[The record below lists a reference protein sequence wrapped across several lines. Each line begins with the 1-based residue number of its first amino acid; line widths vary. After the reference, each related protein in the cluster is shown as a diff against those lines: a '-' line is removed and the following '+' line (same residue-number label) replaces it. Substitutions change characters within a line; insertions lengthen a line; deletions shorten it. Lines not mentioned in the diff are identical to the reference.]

1 MFLNLIKNYTPKFFY
16 NFLKVFYH
24 IFRFYRLINPKYS
37 TSENIIFG
45 NKDSGDFIKKEIS
58 KAKNYLEFGSGNTTI
73 FATQNNINFY
83 SIESDRNFFYYL
95 TNKKNIKNIYFYS
108 LGLVQFYS
116 YPLFKSNI
124 FKIYYRSRAKIY
136 VSKIFEVLTTKMIMP
151 DLVLVDGRYRVA
163 CMLNIF
169 LYLKKNNLIN
179 TCVILDD
186 FKHREHYQIINSFF
200 NISLVGRLGVCYIN
214 DKAQTSEINNLIE
227 KYLEDPR

>member
-1 MFLNLIKNYTPKFFY
+1 MILSLIKNYLPTFFY
-16 NFLKVFYH
+16 NFLKIFYH
-24 IFRFYRLINPKYS
+24 VFRHYRLINPKYS
-37 TSENIIFG
+37 SSENIIFG
-45 NKDSGDFIKKEIS
+45 NKDSGDFIKKKIVR
-58 KAKNYLEFGSGNTTI
+58 AKNYLEFGSGNTTI
-73 FATQNNINFY
+73 FASQNNINFY

-95 TNKKNIKNIYFYS
+95 ANKKNIKNIYFYS

-116 YPLFKSNI
+116 YPLFKSKI
-124 FKIYYRSRAKIY
+124 FKIYYKNRAKIY
-136 VSKIFEVLTTKMIMP
+136 ASKIFEILTEKLIMP

-186 FKHREHYQIINSFF
+186 FKHRDHYQIINSFF

-214 DKAQTSEINNLIE
+214 NKAQTSEINNLIE

>member
-1 MFLNLIKNYTPKFFY
+1 
-16 NFLKVFYH
+16 
-24 IFRFYRLINPKYS
+24 
-37 TSENIIFG
+37 
-45 NKDSGDFIKKEIS
+45 
-58 KAKNYLEFGSGNTTI
+58 
-73 FATQNNINFY
+73 
-83 SIESDRNFFYYL
+83 
-95 TNKKNIKNIYFYS
+95 
-108 LGLVQFYS
+108 
-116 YPLFKSNI
+116 
-124 FKIYYRSRAKIY
+124 
-136 VSKIFEVLTTKMIMP
+136 MP